1 MSLALRTSA
10 PISGRESLKSKKAHI
25 EEQLGREQTHLSAS
39 DIYLKQLKKMKLQ
52 LKEEIHTLEVQERKS
67 H

>member
-10 PISGRESLKSKKAHI
+10 PISRLESLKSKKAHI